1 MTSTSE
7 RLTWV
12 SPGQKRRIGGGMRR
26 VEARLAAVA
35 GAYPGHLGMSSAAT
49 LGAGGKRLR
58 PLLVLLTAR
67 RGTALTGRVVSAA
80 VAVELL
86 HMATLVH
93 DDVLDAAALRRGRP
107 TVVSESGL
115 LVATS
120 VGNYLFAGAFREIV
134 ATRDA
139 RSVDRLSA
147 VAAGLSEGE
156 LLQMQEAYDV
166 SIMPEQYLRRC
177 TLKTADL
184 FAVSCGLGARLS
196 GLDEDGAIELEDF
209 GRLLGLAFQIFDD
222 ILDFSGDEAH
232 TGKRVGTDV
241 KDGTITL
248 PLVYALQARPDLQQ
262 LVADRAKDEAEIA
275 EVVAGVRASGAL
287 ERSREAAL
295 AFVAGALER
304 LDACK
309 GDIEKDLL
317 REAAGRVVD
326 RYS

>member
-1 MTSTSE
+1 VASTSQ
-7 RLTWV
+7 RLTWG
-12 SPGQKRRIGGGMRR
+12 SAGQKRRIVGGMRR
-26 VEARLAAVA
+26 VEARLGAIA
-35 GAYPGHLGMSSAAT
+35 GAFPGRLGASSSAT

-67 RGTALTGRVVSAA
+67 RGAPLTSHVVRAA
-80 VAVELL
+80 AAVELL

-93 DDVLDAAALRRGRP
+93 DDVLDGAALRRGRP
-107 TVVSESGL
+107 TVVSEAGL
-115 LVATS
+115 LAATS
-120 VGNYLFAGAFREIV
+120 VGNYLFAGAFAEIA
-134 ATRDA
+134 ATGDA

-156 LLQMQEAYDV
+156 LLQMEEAYDV

-196 GLDEDGAIELEDF
+196 GFDEESAVELEEF

-222 ILDFSGDEAH
+222 ILDFSGDAVQ
-232 TGKRVGTDV
+232 TGKHVGTDV
-241 KDGTITL
+241 KDGTVTL
-248 PLVYALQARPDLQQ
+248 PLVYALQSQPDLQR
-262 LVADRAKDEAEIA
+262 LVADRAKDGRGVA
-275 EVVAGVRASGAL
+275 EVVAAVRAGGAL

-309 GDIEKDLL
+309 GDVEKDLL
-317 REAAGRVVD
+317 REVAGRVVD